1 MDWKLTLACTGADKM
16 QKSMT
21 GYVKWMCRRG
31 DVLDDKER
39 GLPVNYLGRTMVA
52 HGEDFEP
59 DSEFGSCLIGRFAQH
74 CCDCV
79 GLTK

>member
-1 MDWKLTLACTGADKM
+1 M

-39 GLPVNYLGRTMVA
+39 GLPVSYLGRTMVT

-59 DSEFGSCLIGRFAQH
+59 DSEFGSCLIGTSGRHLQ
-74 CCDCV
+74 CCV
-79 GLTK
+79 VLTE